1 MNTQPY
7 QGEGQRPQNSIPNR
21 ASASSI
27 LVADCG
33 TVFTKVSLLGLVE
46 GQYRLMSCGEAPTTV
61 SPPYEDITQ
70 GIIQAISQIEFI
82 TGRRLV
88 ADGRILSPEEP
99 NGDGVDVFV
108 ATMSVGGLLRLVV
121 LGAVSSILE
130 TLAAQAVSGLYA
142 ETYALPAPSYIAT
155 SLRAPLSVGAG
166 VAVGG
171 SPAPASSTASGG
183 QWTPERVAL
192 EWERQLE
199 RMRDLQP
206 HAALIVG
213 LADGP
218 AGPAPLQE
226 ASQLLVNAVREL
238 NERRNGSTS
247 AGVASRD
254 IATYQLP
261 VIYAGAPQYVEAVR
275 RMIHSFAEVAHVEP
289 LASPAQLGPISL
301 ATNTL
306 YERDV
311 IKHVPGY
318 DRLRSWSTSAPV
330 ATAAS
335 LSSLVRF
342 LSQHYTMNV
351 TAVDVGGA
359 TTTVMVAGE
368 KGEFTPIV
376 NPGVGVGPGV
386 GTILQKAG
394 PQRLAR
400 WLPFEVSEDEL
411 RQYVLNHI
419 LHPQVTPT
427 NLREFQIGQAFAREA
442 ILLTIE
448 STKYNNQIQPDL
460 IVATGSV
467 FAHAPKYGQVV
478 LMLLD
483 ALQPRG
489 VTSMVLDRTML
500 VSQLGAVATIA
511 PIAAVQ
517 VNEND
522 AVTHRLGT
530 CIIPFGRIQPGQPA
544 LRVGLEYSNGKQT
557 TVEVIGGTIVVIP
570 LQLNEQAALTLS
582 PAPTVDV
589 GLGPGERA
597 RAAEEIDGGMLGL
610 IVDARG
616 RPLTLPSE
624 EAERCA
630 RLLQWIQALDA

>member
-7 QGEGQRPQNSIPNR
+7 RGEGQEPHSSSHNP

-61 SPPYEDITQ
+61 SAPYEDITQ
-70 GIIQAISQIEFI
+70 GIIQAINQIEFI

-108 ATMSVGGLLRLVV
+108 TTISTGGPLRLVV
-121 LGAVSSILE
+121 LGAVSSMFE
-130 TLAAQAVSGLYA
+130 TLATQAVSGLYA

-155 SLRAPLSVGAG
+155 SSQAPLSVGA
-166 VAVGG
+166 AATVGG
-171 SPAPASSTASGG
+171 SSAPAAHIGSGG
-183 QWTPERVAL
+183 QWTPERAAL

-218 AGPAPLQE
+218 VGPAPLQE
-226 ASQLLVNAVREL
+226 ASQLLARAMQEL
-238 NERRNGSTS
+238 NEHRSESAS
-247 AGVASRD
+247 AGIAPRD
-254 IATYQLP
+254 IAAYQLP
-261 VIYAGAPQYVEAVR
+261 VIYAGAPQYIEAVR
-275 RMIHSFAEVAHVEP
+275 HMIHNLAEVAQVEP
-289 LASPAQLGPISL
+289 LASSAQLGPISL

-311 IKHVPGY
+311 MKHVPGY
-318 DRLRSWSTSAPV
+318 DRLHSWSTSAPV

-359 TTTVMVAGE
+359 TTAVMVAGE

-386 GTILQKAG
+386 GAILQKAG
-394 PQRLAR
+394 LQRLAR

-411 RQYVLNHI
+411 RQYVLNRI

-427 NLREFQIGQAFAREA
+427 SLREFQIGQAFAREA
-442 ILLTIE
+442 IILTME
-448 STKYNNQIQPDL
+448 SAKYNNQIQPDL

-489 VTSMVLDRTML
+489 VTSIVLDRTML
-500 VSQLGAVATIA
+500 VSQLGAVATVA

-530 CIIPFGRIQPGQPA
+530 CIVPFGKMQPGQVA
-544 LRVGLEYSNGKQT
+544 IRIGLEYSNGKQS
-557 TVEVIGGTIVVIP
+557 TVDVVGGTIVVVP
-570 LQLNEQAALTLS
+570 LHLSEQAALTLS

-597 RAAEEIDGGMLGL
+597 RAAEEIDGGMMGL
-610 IVDARG
+610 IIDARG
-616 RPLTLPSE
+616 RPLTLPSDE
-624 EAERCA
+624 TERRA
-630 RLLQWIQALDA
+630 RLLQWMQALDA

>member
-7 QGEGQRPQNSIPNR
+7 RGEGQAPQSSSPNP

-61 SPPYEDITQ
+61 SAPYEDITQ
-70 GIIQAISQIEFI
+70 GIIQAINQIEFI

-108 ATMSVGGLLRLVV
+108 TTISTGGPLRLVV
-121 LGAVSSILE
+121 LGAVSSMFE

-142 ETYALPAPSYIAT
+142 ETYTLPAPSYAAT
-155 SLRAPLSVGAG
+155 SMQAPLSVGAG
-166 VAVGG
+166 ATVGG
-171 SPAPASSTASGG
+171 SSTPVAHMGSGA
-183 QWTPERVAL
+183 QWTPERAAL

-218 AGPAPLQE
+218 VGPTPLQE
-226 ASQLLVNAVREL
+226 ASQLLARAMQEL
-238 NERRNGSTS
+238 NERRSESAS
-247 AGVASRD
+247 AGIAPRD
-254 IATYQLP
+254 IAAYQLP

-275 RMIHSFAEVAHVEP
+275 RMIHNLAEVVQVEP

-306 YERDV
+306 YERNV
-311 IKHVPGY
+311 MKHLPGY
-318 DRLRSWSTSAPV
+318 DRLHSWSTSAPV

-368 KGEFTPIV
+368 KGEFIPIV
-376 NPGVGVGPGV
+376 KPGVGVGPGV
-386 GTILQKAG
+386 GAILEKAG
-394 PQRLAR
+394 QQRLTR

-411 RQYVLNHI
+411 RQYVLNRI

-427 NLREFQIGQAFAREA
+427 SLREFQIGQAFAREA

-448 STKYNNQIQPDL
+448 SAKYDNQIQPDL

-489 VTSMVLDRTML
+489 VTSVVLDRTML
-500 VSQLGAVATIA
+500 VSQLGAVATVA

-530 CIIPFGRIQPGQPA
+530 CIVPFGKMQPGQVA
-544 LRVGLEYSNGKQT
+544 IRVGLEYSNGKQL
-557 TVEVIGGTIVVIP
+557 TVEVIGGTIAVVP
-570 LQLNEQAALTLS
+570 LHLNEQASLTLS

-589 GLGPGERA
+589 GLGLGERA

-610 IVDARG
+610 IIDARG
-616 RPLTLPSE
+616 RPLTLPSDE
-624 EAERCA
+624 TERRA
-630 RLLQWIQALDA
+630 RLLQWMQALDA